1 MKDYVEASVDNVVP
15 SMTLISDNQLDK
27 QLETEGIDLADPK
40 TFKGDILVQN
50 DGGFNG
56 TEQNN
61 KKTRGNNKQNQ
72 GHNDN
77 TN

>member
-40 TFKGDILVQN
+40 TFKGDILV
-50 DGGFNG
+50 
-56 TEQNN
+56 
-61 KKTRGNNKQNQ
+61 
-72 GHNDN
+72 
-77 TN
+77 